1 MSYDAVVVGARPAGA
16 ATAML
21 LARYGHRVLMVDRAG
36 IGSDTLSTHAL
47 LRGGVLQLHRWDL
60 LERVVSA
67 GTPAVRRA
75 RFHYPDADPD
85 GVVEVPVTPSPGVPA
100 LYAPRRT
107 VLDPILVAA
116 AREHGVEVRDH
127 MAVTDIRVTDGG
139 RVVAVELA
147 NQQSVTARLVVG
159 ADGVHS
165 FVGRAVNAPLIRQGR
180 HGSAFIY
187 TFVAGIATDAY
198 EWAWAPGGMAGIIP
212 TNAGL
217 ANVCIGLPADRFRA
231 EAGNGVEAVFYSTL
245 ARIAPGL
252 AARVA
257 AADRVAGF
265 RSFPGEPGRLR
276 QAWGPGWVLV
286 GDAGYWKD
294 PLSVHGL
301 TDALRDAELA
311 ARAMHDVLD
320 DRADEATALGAYQ
333 SSRDAIAIPL
343 LEVTDRMAGYEW
355 DTPGIRALLL
365 ELADVMRPEVAL
377 LHGLGGHEPVAT
389 AGDPAR

>member
-1 MSYDAVVVGARPAGA
+1 MSYDAVVVGARAAGA

-21 LARYGHRVLMVDRAG
+21 LARRGHRVLMLDRAG

-60 LERVVSA
+60 LERVIRA
-67 GTPAVRRA
+67 GSPAVQTA
-75 RFHYPDADPD
+75 RFHYLD
-85 GVVEVPVTPSPGVPA
+85 GVVDVPVTPSPGVPA

-127 MAVTDIRVTDGG
+127 TAVTGLRVTDGG
-139 RVVAVELA
+139 RVEGVELA
-147 NQQSVTARLVVG
+147 NQEPVTARVVVG
-159 ADGVHS
+159 ADGVRS

-180 HGSAFIY
+180 HGSAFVY
-187 TFVAGIATDAY
+187 TFMAGIATDAY

-212 TNAGL
+212 TNDGL

-231 EAGNGVEAVFYSTL
+231 EAGAGVEAIFYSTL
-245 ARIAPGL
+245 ARVAPRL

-257 AADRVAGF
+257 DAGRVEGF
-265 RSFPGEPGRLR
+265 RSFPGQPGRLR

-311 ARAMHDVLD
+311 ARAIHEILD
-320 DRADEATALGAYQ
+320 GGADEATALGAYQ
-333 SSRDAIAIPL
+333 SSRDALAIPL
-343 LEVTDRMAGYEW
+343 LEVTDRMAGYGW

-377 LHGLGGHEPVAT
+377 LHGLGGSEPAVA
-389 AGDPAR
+389 AA